1 MSDIETLML
10 HMKYEEEYLE
20 TKFYIDYLDLYDNL
34 KDKIKTHSI
43 NSKYQTK
50 KWRKNQDWYFDGKRN
65 ECEKKQIS
73 IVNQIIGKKIGITNS
88 RLNLDTYNIKQIKR
102 FTIKEYGFEWTED
115 FDGIIDKNYFNFKF
129 ITDSGGA
136 QTRSLR
142 ECYLF
147 IKTQLEHLL
156 KYNGDKKFINILDGD
171 TCFRYRKNF
180 QGLLNKEKYRKIRKF
195 VFIGDMVD
203 FELYWLY
210 KYKK

>member
-1 MSDIETLML
+1 MVFWRE
-10 HMKYEEEYLE
+10 
-20 TKFYIDYLDLYDNL
+20 
-34 KDKIKTHSI
+34 
-43 NSKYQTK
+43 K
-50 KWRKNQDWYFDGKRN
+50 KWVWK
-65 ECEKKQIS
+65 KKQIS

-156 KYNGDKKFINILDGD
+156 KYNGDKKFINILDEIHVLDIGRISKV
-171 TCFRYRKNF
+171 FLIRKN
-180 QGLLNKEKYRKIRKF
+180 
-195 VFIGDMVD
+195 IGKL
-203 FELYWLY
+203 ENLSL
-210 KYKK
+210 